1 MTVNDWC
8 PFCGNVQTLL
18 HVLSNCGAFLDQGR
32 YTWRHN
38 SVLNS
43 IIGLLCP
50 ALGPSFKM
58 YSYIPGFEAPHGGT
72 IPPHILVTNLR
83 PDLFIVS
90 ENLKKAIVIELTCPW
105 DANVQRSHTYK
116 QEKYAPLVA
125 DLSQRLTV
133 FHFSIEVTV
142 RGQISKENQNRIKA
156 FVFRC
161 CDAPG
166 KLAGKIVKCSSKAA
180 LLASFSLFSARK
192 EPAWL
197 SPPPLLVN

>member
-105 DANVQRSHTYK
+105 DPNVQHSHTYK
-116 QEKYAPLVA
+116 QEKYSLLVA

-133 FHFSIEVTV
+133 F
-142 RGQISKENQNRIKA
+142 R
-156 FVFRC
+156 
-161 CDAPG
+161 
-166 KLAGKIVKCSSKAA
+166 
-180 LLASFSLFSARK
+180 
-192 EPAWL
+192 
-197 SPPPLLVN
+197 